1 MLSIIKAIFKVC
13 FNALVIVI
21 NYKSKKKGRIMP
33 QIFCNRNKPTTV
45 CFPSSGDHATIIN
58 RLIVLISNITF
69 VCTSDDIHDLLPSKM
84 PSSPPP
90 NIDDAADVVNC
101 TQPVTFRI
109 FLSDENIDAK
119 TFLSSPTF
127 SKEYSNKFS
136 FPLKAPQSHVYT
148 LLPDCINYSGKQK
161 PYQNVQVNNKVMVNH
176 PKVIRDSETASS
188 CCLKP
193 SPPQSP
199 LMPIKR
205 QNKAEDL
212 FDQVR
217 RHSRGIIYKY

>member
-1 MLSIIKAIFKVC
+1 
-13 FNALVIVI
+13 
-21 NYKSKKKGRIMP
+21 MP
-33 QIFCNRNKPTTV
+33 PISSNTNEPSTV
-45 CFPSSGDHATIIN
+45 CFPSSAIIN
-58 RLIVLISNITF
+58 HLIFQISNLIF
-69 VCTSDDIHDLLPSKM
+69 VSTSDDIHDLLPSKM

-127 SKEYSNKFS
+127 SKEFSNKFS
-136 FPLKAPQSHVYT
+136 FPLKAPQSQVYT

-161 PYQNVQVNNKVMVNH
+161 PLQNVKNQVNNKVIVNH

-188 CCLKP
+188 CCLKL